1 MSKICPM
8 CGAFMKTNICEYC
21 RYEMEIPEE
30 EVQTESENEERT
42 IYIQPK
48 IIINAHFESD
58 ESEDT
63 YEETSEDTYEETVET
78 VSRKSRIIASLLC
91 FFFGAFGFHYFYVG
105 KKEVGTIYFFTIGL
119 LGIGWFFDCIRVPLG
134 FFKDKDGYRVRKF
147 F

>member
-30 EVQTESENEERT
+30 KVQTESENEERT

-78 VSRKSRIIASLLC
+78 VSRKSRIIAFLLC
-91 FFFGAFGFHYFYVG
+91 FLLGYFGLHYFYVG
-105 KKEVGTIYFFTIGL
+105 KKEWGTIYLFTIGL
-119 LGIGWFFDCIRVPLG
+119 LGLGWFFDCIRIALG
-134 FFKDKDGYRVRKF
+134 LFKDKDGYRVCKF